1 MIVPH
6 RCVCVWN
13 VFLFSQMSD
22 IQRKLSL
29 RISHVSVLMLA
40 LEGVWLQPLLYQVS
54 LTSFPLVAT
63 SVSGGGGH
71 EPPSSLDWFQG
82 EFEQV
87 MTA

>member
-1 MIVPH
+1 
-6 RCVCVWN
+6 
-13 VFLFSQMSD
+13 MSD

-40 LEGVWLQPLLYQVS
+40 LEGVWLQPLLFQIS
-54 LTSFPLVAT
+54 LTSFPLMAT
-63 SVSGGGGH
+63 SDSGGGGWSLARGGWGGH